1 MTRHHMRNSVFLA
14 GLLALLL
21 GLAACASV
29 DVQPTLPDLEPGVWT
44 AFTPGGDTICADGS
58 PYTYY
63 VRPGTVNKVVV
74 DFQGG
79 GACWNDGTCSQPTDP
94 DNGVNG
100 VYYNSVIY
108 SPPQPQG
115 IYDHTNAANPFE
127 DWYHVFIP
135 YCTADIH
142 WGDNVATYMSP
153 QGTAF
158 TVNHKG
164 AVNARAVLSWVFD
177 NFSAPEDAFVTG
189 CSAGAYGS
197 IMWTPQIK
205 QHYPRT
211 NIYQM
216 GDSGAG
222 VVTADFVSKVRTQW
236 NAEGAFPAFVPGLDP
251 TKNDVLQTDFLT
263 SIYARVGEFYPE
275 SVLSQYNTL
284 YDGTQTYFYGLMAGV
299 VPPTPELGA
308 AWSNEMLGSLE
319 LIKAKNSANNF
330 YSYVSTF
337 DSNTDPNDGTA
348 HCIIPKREFY
358 TESVNGVPLTS
369 WLSDMVSG
377 EPITSV
383 APEIPASGGAAL
395 PAR

>member
-1 MTRHHMRNSVFLA
+1 MMTQHDTRKFSLFLM

-29 DVQPTLPDLEPGVWT
+29 DVQPTLPELEPGVWT
-44 AFTPGGDTICADGS
+44 AFTPGGDTVCADGS

-79 GACWNDGTCSQPTDP
+79 GACWNDGTCAGPQDQRSYVAS
-94 DNGVNG
+94 VNVDG
-100 VYYNSVIY
+100 TFDE
-108 SPPQPQG
+108 G
-115 IYDHTNAANPFE
+115 IYDHTDAANPFK
-127 DWYHVFIP
+127 DWYHVFVP

-142 WGDNVATYMSP
+142 WGDNVATYTTP
-153 QGTAF
+153 EGNTLA
-158 TVNHKG
+158 VNHKG

-211 NIYQM
+211 NVYQM

-222 VVTADFVSKVRTQW
+222 VVTADFVGKVRTQW
-236 NAEGAFPAFVPGLDP
+236 NAEGAFPAFIPGLDP
-251 TKNDVLQTDFLT
+251 ATNDVLQTDFLT
-263 SIYARVGEFYPE
+263 SIYARVGEFYPG

-284 YDGTQTYFYGLMAGV
+284 YDGTQTYFYGLMADV
-299 VPPTPELGA
+299 VPPTPELSA
-308 AWSNEMLGSLE
+308 AWSNKMLGSLE
-319 LIKAKNSANNF
+319 LIRAKNSANNF
-330 YSYVSTF
+330 YAYVSTL
-337 DSNTDPNDGTA
+337 DNNTDPNDGTA
-348 HCIIPKREFY
+348 HCVIPRPQFY
-358 TESVNGVPLTS
+358 TESVNGVPLTT

-377 EPITSV
+377 KPITSV
-383 APEIPASGGAAL
+383 APEIPASGGAASSM
-395 PAR
+395 R